1 MVSCH
6 MSLGKPWYKENN
18 ATHDYLVNTYT
29 VKRDTKYVLV
39 AIEKK
44 FFKTRRKE
52 RQQKMKEQEEAKK
65 EVKPTEEISAHVRS
79 ADYVIV
85 KETDSKPRTV
95 LLEGREDD
103 TTINTLATAV
113 IPQDVT
119 GMVVQNYVLET
130 DMLEVRDLYVKS

>member
-1 MVSCH
+1 M
-6 MSLGKPWYKENN
+6 
-18 ATHDYLVNTYT
+18 
-29 VKRDTKYVLV
+29 
-39 AIEKK
+39 KK
-44 FFKTRRKE
+44 
-52 RQQKMKEQEEAKK
+52 QEEAKK
-65 EVKPTEEISAHVRS
+65 EVKPAEEIPAHVRS

-119 GMVVQNYVLET
+119 GMVVQNYVLAHICLRSET
-130 DMLEVRDLYVKS
+130 CT